1 MRAVQ
6 AGDPAVADRPP
17 LGVRVV
23 HGSRREPDWL
33 TMSYDEL
40 LAYRDAENR
49 TRASRLA
56 RPVTGFPDRGAA
68 IEWQEVPLPGRRVP
82 VRVYRPA
89 AGRAPAPGGR
99 LPLVLHVHGGGFVG
113 TAAQSDWVNSHLAAR
128 LSAVVVSVEHRL
140 LDHRT
145 PLAAALDDGWDVLEL
160 AVRGGGARW
169 RVDAERVAVLGEST
183 GGLIAG
189 LMALRDREL
198 ALRAQVLVN
207 PVTDLTPAGFEVPS
221 MRQRPPGST
230 LAVEQMRLLQRL
242 ADPTG
247 LELKTLSP
255 MPATGL
261 SHLPPTLVVVP
272 TVDPIAD
279 QGRGYAERLRSAG
292 VPVQLSEYR
301 GAPHAFLSM
310 PGLVRAARAAR
321 TEIREF
327 LRGALGRSLVS
338 R

>member
-1 MRAVQ
+1 RRRPGLPPGPRGFPRVVPPAPGPGHGHPGPHDGCRGHRAARPDPAARPALARGGGRAHRAPAGARPAVRGARQRLDGGGRRRPRPARRQRGRRRRDGRRGPLPDVADGGEHRGDRRRAAPRGRADRAMRGVQ

-33 TMSYDEL
+33 TMSYAEL
-40 LAYRDAENR
+40 LAYREAENR
-49 TRASRLA
+49 ARASRLA

-68 IEWQEVPLPGRRVP
+68 IEWQEVALPGGRVP

-89 AGRAPAPGGR
+89 GGRVPAPGGR

-128 LSAVVVSVEHRL
+128 LPAVVVSVEHRL

-189 LMALRDREL
+189 LMVLR
-198 ALRAQVLVN
+198 
-207 PVTDLTPAGFEVPS
+207 
-221 MRQRPPGST
+221 
-230 LAVEQMRLLQRL
+230 
-242 ADPTG
+242 
-247 LELKTLSP
+247 
-255 MPATGL
+255 
-261 SHLPPTLVVVP
+261 
-272 TVDPIAD
+272 
-279 QGRGYAERLRSAG
+279 
-292 VPVQLSEYR
+292 
-301 GAPHAFLSM
+301 
-310 PGLVRAARAAR
+310 
-321 TEIREF
+321 
-327 LRGALGRSLVS
+327 
-338 R
+338 